1 MTLDYKEIGK
11 NIRMQR
17 CRKKLKQA
25 ELAEMIGVT
34 AQHICH
40 IETGKSMPSL
50 PVLVAI
56 ANALDTDANYLLG
69 QNLKNLRMDTL
80 SNELAG
86 VLASA
91 TEGQLTLCIEL
102 CRAVINANNTN
113 I

>member
-1 MTLDYKEIGK
+1 MTLDYKEIGR

-17 CRKKLKQA
+17 CRKGLKQA

-40 IETGKSMPSL
+40 IETSKSTPSL

-56 ANALDTDANYLLG
+56 ANALDTDANNLLG
-69 QNLKNLRMDTL
+69 LNLKNLRTDTL
-80 SNELAG
+80 TSDLAR
-86 VLASA
+86 VLAPA
-91 TEGQLTLCIEL
+91 TEGQFALCIEL
-102 CRAVINANNTN
+102 CRAVINANNMN